1 MNTQKQIE
9 ALETKLAE
17 VSAELQRLKGQKA
30 GQWAPMIGES
40 YFIPDME
47 GVVGPTR
54 QWDDLDCEKEWLARG
69 RIFPDTL
76 EGREAA
82 EWFAFCE
89 GFRERWKR
97 SADVGPNGDGY
108 YPAIDG
114 NGRFCIWKMF
124 GNAGLKKWLTPE
136 ACRAFVDSEG
146 GPEKFKEILE
156 RGIL

>member
-17 VSAELQRLKGQKA
+17 VSAELQRLKGRKA
-30 GQWAPMIGES
+30 GQWVPQVGERYLALLGDEIS
-40 YFIPDME
+40 IEEWE
-47 GVVGPTR
+47 GHPEELR
-54 QWDDLDCEKEWLARG
+54 WLARG
-69 RIFPDTL
+69 RIFPDTA

-89 GFRERWKR
+89 GFRARWKR
-97 SADVGPNGDGY
+97 SADVSPSGEGFLPYLTSWGALQIENHY
-108 YPAIDG
+108 SSY
-114 NGRFCIWKMF
+114 
-124 GNAGLKKWLTPE
+124 GLPKWSTTE

-146 GPEKFKEILE
+146 GPEKVKEILK